1 MHPSPTKNRCLPWRW
16 AEAIAAAAIVHTTTR
31 CCPIIIIG
39 IIVIGLVRVSTSVAY
54 SGTRRILDRASVE
67 AQCRVA
73 SLLDACHCAQ
83 RSASNQ
89 RVRQKASKE
98 VAGRQADTIARA
110 HYNWLASQLAARSHS
125 CLSLCASVDL
135 VVNASKLQIKRIAQR
150 GAQKRRNRSRCLSFD
165 CWVAG
170 CSLVA
175 FLQTGTMTNHEKCL
189 QGRTPASA
197 GFNGKEGP
205 HHQWDLCSLD
215 RLLLLNV
222 TQQS

>member
-1 MHPSPTKNRCLPWRW
+1 MGS
-16 AEAIAAAAIVHTTTR
+16 
-31 CCPIIIIG
+31 
-39 IIVIGLVRVSTSVAY
+39 VRVSTSVAY
-54 SGTRRILDRASVE
+54 SATRRILDRASVE

-135 VVNASKLQIKRIAQR
+135 VVNASKLQIKRIAQER
-150 GAQKRRNRSRCLSFD
+150 SAKTAQSESLPELRLLGCRVFSRSFSANR
-165 CWVAG
+165 
-170 CSLVA
+170 
-175 FLQTGTMTNHEKCL
+175 NHEKSL
-189 QGRTPASA
+189 QGGTPGS
-197 GFNGKEGP
+197 
-205 HHQWDLCSLD
+205 QDQ
-215 RLLLLNV
+215 R
-222 TQQS
+222 